1 MSKFEEIR
9 QAYVDARKSFFA
21 QRDASVAFALSLVQ
35 GMERY
40 LESPPYMIRFQTS
53 TRQAAAATAHDAKD
67 AVAYGTDGLW
77 HFGLGMELV
86 DNQDGLNNK
95 NAARQNLAF
104 ELQVKPDGAGFTVGL
119 KGWDD
124 RFTLSATDD
133 SSEQTRFYDFWFK
146 RIIDSYLQPGQRFFE
161 NMADSNRTVCG

>member
-1 MSKFEEIR
+1 MSKFDEIR

-35 GMERY
+35 GMECY

-53 TRQAAAATAHDAKD
+53 TRQSAAATAHDAKD
-67 AVAYGTDGLW
+67 AGVYGTDGLW

-104 ELQVKPDGAGFTVGL
+104 ELQMKPDGAGFTVGL

-124 RFTLSATDD
+124 RFTLPVTGD
-133 SSEQTRFYDFWFK
+133 SSEQTRFYDFWFR
-146 RIIDSYLQPGQRFFE
+146 RIVDSYLQPGQRFFE

>member
-21 QRDASVAFALSLVQ
+21 QRDASVAFAIGLVQ

-40 LESPPYMIRFQTS
+40 LESPPYMIRFLTN
-53 TRQAAAATAHDAKD
+53 TRQAAAAAADDAKD

-86 DNQDGLNNK
+86 DNADGLNNK
-95 NAARQNLAF
+95 NAARQTLAF
-104 ELQVKPDGAGFTVGL
+104 ELQVKPDGAEFTVGL

-124 RFTLSATDD
+124 RFTLSGTGG
-133 SSEQTRFYDFWFK
+133 SPEQTRFYDFWFK
-146 RIIDSYLQPGQRFFE
+146 RITDSYLQPGQRFFE
-161 NMADSNRTVCG
+161 NMADSSRTVCG

>member
-1 MSKFEEIR
+1 MSKFDEIR

-67 AVAYGTDGLW
+67 VVAYGTDGLW

-86 DNQDGLNNK
+86 DNQDGFNK
-95 NAARQNLAF
+95 SAARQNLAF
-104 ELQVKPDGAGFTVGL
+104 ELLVKPDGAGFSVGL

-124 RFTLSATDD
+124 RFAPPATGD
-133 SSEQTRFYDFWFK
+133 SPERTRFYDFWFG
-146 RIIDSYLQPGQRFFE
+146 RIIDSYLQPGHRFFE
-161 NMADSNRTVCG
+161 GMADSDRAVRG

>member
-1 MSKFEEIR
+1 MSKFDEIR
-9 QAYVDARKSFFA
+9 QAYVDARRSFFV
-21 QRDASVAFALSLVQ
+21 QRDASVEFARSLVE

-40 LESPPYMIRFQTS
+40 LDGPPYLIRFQTN

-86 DNQDGLNNK
+86 DNKEGFNK

-104 ELQVKPDGAGFTVGL
+104 ELLLKPDGVGFSAGL

-124 RFTLSATDD
+124 LFSLPATGD
-133 SSEQTRFYDFWFK
+133 SPERTRFYDFWFR

-161 NMADSNRTVCG
+161 NMADSDRAVNG

>member
-1 MSKFEEIR
+1 MSKFDEIR

-21 QRDASVAFALSLVQ
+21 QRDASAAFALDLVK

-40 LESPPYMIRFQTS
+40 LDGPSNLIRFQS
-53 TRQAAAATAHDAKD
+53 RTRQAAAATAHDAKD

-86 DNQDGLNNK
+86 DNKEGFNK

-104 ELQVKPDGAGFTVGL
+104 ELHVKPDGAGFTVGL

-124 RFTLSATDD
+124 RFALPATGD
-133 SSEQTRFYDFWFK
+133 SPEQTRFYDFWFQ
-146 RIIDSYLQPGQRFFE
+146 RILDSYLQPGQRFFE
-161 NMADSNRTVCG
+161 DMADSDRAVRG

>member
-1 MSKFEEIR
+1 MSKFDEIR
-9 QAYVDARKSFFA
+9 QAYVDARRSFFA
-21 QRDASVAFALSLVQ
+21 QRDASAAFALSLVE

-40 LESPPYMIRFQTS
+40 LDGPPNLIHFLTGV
-53 TRQAAAATAHDAKD
+53 RQAAAAGAHHAKD
-67 AVAYGTDGLW
+67 AIVYGNDGLW

-86 DNQDGLNNK
+86 DNQEGFNK

-104 ELQVKPDGAGFTVGL
+104 ELVVKPDGPGFSVGL

-124 RFTLSATDD
+124 QFTLPANGD
-133 SSEQTRFYDFWFK
+133 SPERTRFYGFWFR

-161 NMADSNRTVCG
+161 NMADSDRTVSG

>member
-1 MSKFEEIR
+1 MSKFDEVR

-21 QRDASVAFALSLVQ
+21 QRDASVAFALSLAQ

-40 LESPPYMIRFQTS
+40 LESPPYMIRFLTN

-86 DNQDGLNNK
+86 DNKEGFNK

-104 ELQVKPDGAGFTVGL
+104 ELLVKPDGAGFTVSL

-124 RFTLSATDD
+124 RFSVPASGD
-133 SSEQTRFYDFWFK
+133 SPERSRFYDFWFR

-161 NMADSNRTVCG
+161 NMADSDRTVSG

>member
-1 MSKFEEIR
+1 MSKFDEIR

-21 QRDASVAFALSLVQ
+21 QRDASAVFARSLVE
-35 GMERY
+35 GMEHY
-40 LESPPYMIRFQTS
+40 LEGPPYLIRFQTS

-86 DNQDGLNNK
+86 DDKEGLHK
-95 NAARQNLAF
+95 NAPRQNLAF
-104 ELQVKPDGAGFTVGL
+104 DLHVKPDGTGFTVGL

-124 RFTLSATDD
+124 QFALPATGD
-133 SSEQTRFYDFWFK
+133 SPERTRFYDFWFQ
-146 RIIDSYLQPGQRFFE
+146 RILDSYLQPGQRFFE
-161 NMADSNRTVCG
+161 NMADSDRTVSG